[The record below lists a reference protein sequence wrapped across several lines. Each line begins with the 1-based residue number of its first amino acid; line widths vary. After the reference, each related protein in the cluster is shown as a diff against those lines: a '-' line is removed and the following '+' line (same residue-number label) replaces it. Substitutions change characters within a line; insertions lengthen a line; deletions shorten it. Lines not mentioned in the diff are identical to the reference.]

1 MNIKMSKS
9 GCKMKKVLMPLLLGT
24 SLLSARGEWYY
35 GLNGLHDENGRSP
48 SDAELAQITSVEI
61 PEGFL
66 SIVDGAFAGC
76 RSLKTIKIPE
86 GVLTIGEYAFDGCN
100 SLETIELPE
109 GLLVIAEG
117 AFRGCSSL
125 KTIKIPEGVK
135 SIGAQAFEN
144 CSSLKYSVIPD
155 SVKTIGDNAFR
166 GCTSLKAIKISEKFY
181 EGKDKDAENAR
192 MGIDST
198 QCTVNY
204 RE

>member
-24 SLLSARGEWYY
+24 SLLSACGEWYY

-66 SIVDGAFAGC
+66 SIVDGAFA
-76 RSLKTIKIPE
+76 
-86 GVLTIGEYAFDGCN
+86 
-100 SLETIELPE
+100 
-109 GLLVIAEG
+109 
-117 AFRGCSSL
+117 GCSSL